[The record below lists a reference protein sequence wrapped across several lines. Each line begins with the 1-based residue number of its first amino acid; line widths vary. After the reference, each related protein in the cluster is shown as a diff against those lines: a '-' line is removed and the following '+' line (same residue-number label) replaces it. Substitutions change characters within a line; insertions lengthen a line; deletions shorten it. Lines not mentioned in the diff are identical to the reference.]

1 MFHVERSTWN
11 MLPPASPHV
20 VNSDGRKASE
30 TPLGRIIAIA
40 NQKGGVGKTTTAI
53 NLAAALALAEEETLL
68 VDVDPQANATRGVG
82 LSREDTAAGIYDWIL
97 GTRTAGELI
106 RQTALNRL
114 SILPSNH
121 DLVGLEVEMIQE
133 EGRAHLLRRRLAE
146 IREKYAFLIID
157 CPPSLGLLTLNGL
170 AAADSVLIPIQCEY
184 LALEGIT
191 EMIGTLERIRASVHP
206 GLELEGIL
214 LTMHDERT
222 NLSRQVMEEVRG
234 FFKEQVFHTVIPR
247 NVRLSEAPSFGQ
259 PIMQYD
265 VRSKGSE
272 AYLALAVEVL
282 RNEQAQS
289 PRSRAIVPHP

>member
-1 MFHVERSTWN
+1 VVDFERRSGT
-11 MLPPASPHV
+11 
-20 VNSDGRKASE
+20 E
-30 TPLGRIIAIA
+30 TPLSRIIAIA

-82 LSREDTAAGIYDWIL
+82 LTREEAGSGIYDWIL
-97 GTRTAGELI
+97 GSRGVDGLI
-106 RQTALNRL
+106 RQTSLRRL
-114 SILPSNH
+114 AILPSDH
-121 DLVGLEVEMIQE
+121 DLIGLEVEMIQE
-133 EGRAHLLRRRLAE
+133 EGRAHLLKRRLAD
-146 IREKYAFLIID
+146 IRERFSYLIID

-170 AAADSVLIPIQCEY
+170 AAADSVLIPVQCEY

-191 EMIGTLERIRASVHP
+191 EMIGTLERIRASFHP

-222 NLSRQVMEEVRG
+222 NLSRQVVEEVRG
-234 FFKEQVFHTVIPR
+234 FFKDQVFQTVIPR

-265 VRSKGSE
+265 VRSRGSE

-282 RNEQAQS
+282 KNEQAKS
-289 PRSRAIVPHP
+289 VGPRPVVSHP